1 MLLHFVAM
9 RRVDCA
15 ASAGVISRLLSALH
29 FVAMRRVDCAASA
42 RLEFGLR
49 FELLLK
55 TKTELGSFRILDL
68 GSSLGGPSG
77 RPVSGRARHGCSNP
91 MKA

>member
-15 ASAGVISRLLSALH
+15 ASAG
-29 FVAMRRVDCAASA
+29 
-42 RLEFGLR
+42 LEFGLR

-68 GSSLGGPSG
+68 GSSPPGD
-77 RPVSGRARHGCSNP
+77 RPVGRYPVAPGTDAPTR
-91 MKA
+91 